1 MRGGW
6 VGSDVWDKV
15 PNKYGFFDTFPYMYL
30 SKLLH
35 VFVTTSSQIDKKS
48 KTANKRGSVFLV
60 QYNGTW
66 ANGKWDGAGVS

>member
-1 MRGGW
+1 MYLPKLLYVFVTNLLNRLTR
-6 VGSDVWDKV
+6 SRSS
-15 PNKYGFFDTFPYMYL
+15 YMYL
-30 SKLLH
+30 PKLLH